1 MEVSENTEQL
11 GFKEFTLLPPV
22 CVIGLVEHRT
32 PEKRPDMGKE
42 TVQAKQRRWKG
53 GAQPREELR
62 AKQEKVHF
70 DSRQYGNFRPV
81 KT

>member
-1 MEVSENTEQL
+1 MEVSENTVQL
-11 GFKEFTLLPPV
+11 GFKDFTLLPPV
-22 CVIGLVEHRT
+22 CVIGLMEHRT
-32 PEKRPDMGKE
+32 PEKRPDMGRE

-53 GAQPREELR
+53 EAQAREELR

-70 DSRQYGNFRPV
+70 DSRQYGNFSPV